1 MPTNV
6 LTAKSAWVLF
16 SLAVGPAHNVGP
28 PGVQT
33 PTSDFTAY
41 VAYSWPSRE
50 ECEATIRSLPHDGT
64 LRVCVE
70 TKP

>member
-33 PTSDFTAY
+33 TTSDFTAY

-50 ECEATIRSLPHDGT
+50 ECEVTI
-64 LRVCVE
+64 VE
-70 TKP
+70 SAFQKVRELLELMP